1 MDVLWAAACGV
12 FSTPLPAGEH
22 GCARCGRRTGHL
34 TPTGRAVS
42 AKFTGFDDWLGP
54 PTGGVCRECAWALH
68 TKELRLHPLVVRHTP
83 PSATPVTRGELVA
96 LLDAP
101 LALEV
106 SVTVP
111 LRPGRK
117 HLLPSARW
125 GHVTTDDAT
134 LRWGP
139 GDAAR
144 LHAMHRLRR
153 SGFGGRML
161 TAPAPAWPVLRRLD
175 PAARADALTDWARL
189 DPWRA
194 AAPWM
199 RLGIHVTV
207 PTSPARTA
215 A

>member
-1 MDVLWAAACGV
+1 MDVPCAAASAV
-12 FSTPLPAGEH
+12 FAGPLPPGVH
-22 GCARCGRRTGHL
+22 GCARCGRRTTQL
-34 TPTGRAVS
+34 TPASQVVS
-42 AKFTGFDDWLGP
+42 AKFTGFDDWVGP
-54 PTGGVCRECAWALH
+54 PTGGVCRDCAWALH
-68 TKELRLHPLVVRHTP
+68 TKGLRLHPLVVHRTTP
-83 PSATPVTRGELVA
+83 SVTTATRGELAA
-96 LLDAP
+96 LLADP
-101 LALEV
+101 LPREV

-125 GHVTTDDAT
+125 GHVTTGDET

-153 SGFGGRML
+153 GGFGGRML
-161 TAPAPAWPVLRRLD
+161 TAPAPPWPVLRRLD
-175 PAARADALTDWARL
+175 PAARAEALTDWARL

-194 AAPWM
+194 ATPWM
-199 RLGIHVTV
+199 RLGLHVTV

>member
-1 MDVLWAAACGV
+1 M
-12 FSTPLPAGEH
+12 
-22 GCARCGRRTGHL
+22 CALRAPHHAV
-34 TPTGRAVS
+34 TPTRQVVS
-42 AKFTGFDDWLGP
+42 AKFTGYDDWVGP
-54 PTGGVCRECAWALH
+54 ASVGMCRDCAWALH
-68 TKELRLHPLVVRHTP
+68 TKGLRLHPLVVHRTTP
-83 PSATPVTRGELVA
+83 TLAQGTRGVLAA
-96 LLDAP
+96 LLADP
-101 LALEV
+101 LRLEV

-144 LHAMHRLRR
+144 LHAMQRLRR
-153 SGFGGRML
+153 RGFGGRML

-175 PAARADALTDWARL
+175 AAARAEALTDWARL

-199 RLGIHVTV
+199 RLGMHVTA